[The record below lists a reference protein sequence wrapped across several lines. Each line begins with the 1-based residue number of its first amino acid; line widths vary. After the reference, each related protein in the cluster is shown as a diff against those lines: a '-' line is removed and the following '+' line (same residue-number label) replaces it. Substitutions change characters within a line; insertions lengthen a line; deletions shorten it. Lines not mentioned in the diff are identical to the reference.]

1 MSARVPLRIDQEI
14 QDLRL
19 NGHVQS
25 GNRLVTF
32 SCKALDSRSVLI
44 YNETGRTWRA
54 GNEADGAE
62 PHGER
67 GAQAGPQAKRDT
79 DRTTRERN
87 RTKSTMLCR
96 ETAGGRTMKRI
107 ISLAMVLTL
116 MLSLGSTA
124 LAAPS
129 LRDVN
134 PGSWFYNEVSE
145 MVSSGAIEGYE
156 DGTFQ
161 PDRQVSVVEAV
172 TMAARMVGAPT
183 GKNEAHWGGIQ
194 MEHAYASGWISEG
207 DVARNEYGKLV
218 SRELACKI
226 IASALG
232 LEAVE
237 GAELSFTDA
246 ASVSESYLASVLAM
260 CSSGLLTGYED
271 NTLRPQSI
279 LTRAQAAALLYRAA
293 HLGEPAADSS
303 LIRAAGYTK
312 QQIVDYYLE
321 VGVGSMYGDKGQSV
335 KWGAPIR
342 YYVKGSPTQADTERV
357 ETIIAALNGVPNC
370 PGISKAESESEATLM
385 IYFESAEAV
394 NEAFAEYLKLD
405 PGESGISGF
414 AYFSE
419 NPMTSCKVYIS
430 SEATQTTRD
439 FVILTNLFCSVGLFN
454 SSTKYADSVFYRGE
468 MSEGQTFPTWPSTL
482 DWALV
487 QLVFSDSV
495 RAGMGASTARSVVQ
509 KLVA

>member
-1 MSARVPLRIDQEI
+1 
-14 QDLRL
+14 
-19 NGHVQS
+19 
-25 GNRLVTF
+25 
-32 SCKALDSRSVLI
+32 
-44 YNETGRTWRA
+44 
-54 GNEADGAE
+54 
-62 PHGER
+62 
-67 GAQAGPQAKRDT
+67 
-79 DRTTRERN
+79 
-87 RTKSTMLCR
+87 
-96 ETAGGRTMKRI
+96 MKRFV
-107 ISLAMVLTL
+107 SLAMVLAL
-116 MLSLGSTA
+116 MLTLGVPA
-124 LAAPS
+124 LAASS
-129 LRDVN
+129 LRYVN

-145 MVSSGAIEGYE
+145 MVASGAIEGYE

-183 GKNEAHWGGIQ
+183 GADGSHWGGVQ
-194 MEHAYASGWISEG
+194 MEHAYASGWVDES
-207 DVARNEYGKLV
+207 DVSRSEYGKLV

-232 LEAVE
+232 LKAAE
-237 GAELSFTDA
+237 GAQLDFADA
-246 ASVSESYLASVLAM
+246 ASVGAGYLESVLAM
-260 CSSGLLTGYED
+260 CSNGLLTGYED

-293 HLGEPAADSS
+293 HLGEPAVDPG

-335 KWGAPIR
+335 KWGVPIR
-342 YYVKGSPTQADTERV
+342 YYIKGSPTQADTERV

-370 PGISKAESESEATLM
+370 PGIGKAESESEATLL
-385 IYFESAEAV
+385 INFVPAEEV
-394 NEAFAEYLKLD
+394 NKAFSTYMEQD
-405 PGESGISGF
+405 PGEGGISGF
-414 AYFSE
+414 TYFSE
-419 NPMTSCKVYIS
+419 NPMTFCRAYIS
-430 SEATQTTRD
+430 TEATQTTRD
-439 FVILTNLFCSVGLFN
+439 FVILTNLFSSMGLFN

-468 MSEGQTFPTWPSTL
+468 MSEGQAFPAWPSTL

-509 KLVA
+509 GLVA